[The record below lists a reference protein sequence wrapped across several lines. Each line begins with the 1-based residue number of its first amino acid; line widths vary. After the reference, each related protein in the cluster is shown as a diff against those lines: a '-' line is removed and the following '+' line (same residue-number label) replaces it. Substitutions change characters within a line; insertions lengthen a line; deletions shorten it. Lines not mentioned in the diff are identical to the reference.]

1 MSLVDT
7 FLTPSAALEWLPLSS
22 FSPALCALCPAC
34 EPTIHPWR
42 NGFWK
47 RGICGGNL
55 GVAAG
60 NCENEYKQ
68 HACEIPEGEVKKKG
82 IRIFEEK
89 MAKNVP

>member
-1 MSLVDT
+1 M
-7 FLTPSAALEWLPLSS
+7 
-22 FSPALCALCPAC
+22 
-34 EPTIHPWR
+34 
-42 NGFWK
+42 
-47 RGICGGNL
+47 
-55 GVAAG
+55 AAG